1 MSQAK
6 WFVVC
11 ALVLGGV
18 AAAAWF
24 HRGSFMTTYSVVDP
38 DVLFQLLPGSP
49 RRPKDAPHDPEY
61 FDEYGYLVADG
72 TRVTMAVSSKRAG
85 NADNPY
91 DVDLTFRLLITSSD
105 STATQVFARE
115 WEQTRK
121 FTRSIQM
128 VNAAPARKAHEARI
142 WRTSLEPGSADCVAQ
157 VRYGNY
163 VLRFVGRIEK
173 GGYFENEGQFL
184 EMVRVLD
191 EKIPAI
197 LERGRV

>member
-1 MSQAK
+1 
-6 WFVVC
+6 
-11 ALVLGGV
+11 
-18 AAAAWF
+18 
-24 HRGSFMTTYSVVDP
+24 MTTYSVVDP